1 MIAVSLIT
9 LALVLVILI
18 PFSIATWDKMDKQ
31 NLYEWYEI
39 VVYRTKDYLTHIN
52 QNDTLVYNYEVEVK
66 TNSNKK
72 RIVKAILTQEEYN
85 KLTAKYNIEHLE
97 RVNEVS
103 YYVHYAH
110 SICDKFYALNVTE
123 FINSNFTDKVVL

>member
-1 MIAVSLIT
+1 MIAVTLIT

-18 PFSIATWDKMDKQ
+18 PFSIATWGKMDKQ

-39 VVYRTKDYLTHIN
+39 VVHRTKDYLTHIN

-66 TNSNKK
+66 NNSNKK
-72 RIVKAILTQEEYN
+72 RIIKAILTQEEYN

-97 RVNEVS
+97 RVNDVS
-103 YYVHYAH
+103 YYVHYAY
-110 SICDKFYALNVTE
+110 SICDKLYALNVAE